1 MNVER
6 TGTDNRSDGLERVGR
21 GPEIGRVQARMQGR
35 SLPVPPLIPSVAVI
49 GLLFGLV
56 VGFSLGSVAQS
67 LAAPGPT
74 LVPVATPTLQL
85 LEVAPPTGGLTLAKA
100 LAAFEAVGYDP
111 ELGSISLRVVPG
123 YQMEPEA
130 PLAPAWVWVLTR
142 QVTCTP
148 FGKAAGAGPD
158 ATLVSTITT
167 WPCLEADVID
177 YSTGDFLSANLSVT
191 GW

>member
-1 MNVER
+1 
-6 TGTDNRSDGLERVGR
+6 
-21 GPEIGRVQARMQGR
+21 MQGR
-35 SLPVPPLIPSVAVI
+35 SLPVPPLIPSVALI

-56 VGFSLGSVAQS
+56 VGFSLGSVAHS
-67 LAAPGPT
+67 LTAAGPT

-85 LEVAPPTGGLTLAKA
+85 LEVEPPTGGLTLAKA
-100 LAAFEAVGYDP
+100 LAAFEAAGYDP
-111 ELGSISLRVVPG
+111 EPGSISLRVVPG

-130 PLAPAWVWVLTR
+130 LLAPAWVWVLTR

-148 FGKAAGAGPD
+148 FGKALGAGPD
-158 ATLVSTITT
+158 ATFVSTITT